1 MTNAKD
7 FASKFAVAIVAVAML
22 FTLVAPAV
30 QAAEA
35 EDLQTTINDLLAQV
49 AALQSQLGDDE
60 DADSSASC
68 EAIAAPLTMGS
79 TGANVTALQ
88 NRLIAD
94 GEAIAAGAT
103 GYFGA
108 QTKAALA
115 SWQGK
120 NSVSPAIGY
129 YGPLT
134 AAAMAA
140 DCTPADEDTD
150 EDTSSDELQGE
161 GTLDVFEIDDASD
174 TDVQEGAEDA
184 EIAEL
189 TLEATDGDVEL
200 SRMDIALTT
209 LGTEDPWD
217 VFETITL
224 WVDGDMIAEVTA
236 DDEDEYL
243 DDVAGTLRFSDI
255 GLVLMEDE
263 EVDVV
268 VAATVQGAVDGTLP
282 AAWSLGVEEV
292 RYFDA
297 DGVADDD
304 STTGDIGS
312 TVSAD
317 FNVVVEGD
325 GEELKFSIGDNS
337 PEATDIIVDD
347 TSKTNGVTILEY
359 TIEAQEGDID
369 LNNLVV
375 RVDTS
380 ASTTAVVDDI
390 MVVIDGAEFD
400 AEALVAT
407 NKGVISATESRYVDN
422 DVTNDSVWY
431 AFDIDGDVTIDM
443 DEEVTVEVVADL
455 KSQSGNYSNGA
466 TILAE
471 VTSVERGATDAEG
484 ADNVTTF
491 SGTAVGET
499 HTMVAEGIVV
509 PVDGFTA
516 TVNTLGQNDTIGEYT
531 LEFEVTAIEGDF
543 YITDNAAT
551 STGVVD
557 GVRYT
562 IDPAASGSATAVL
575 ESTGDEDTS
584 GVFTVQEGAT
594 ETFTLTV
601 TYDPAAAGSFRVQ
614 LEEVWYSSN
623 VNGTTGALQ
632 YTPAPATDFR
642 SASKAINN

>member
-1 MTNAKD
+1 MTIAKD
-7 FASKFAVAIVAVAML
+7 FASKFAVAFVAVAML

-30 QAAEA
+30 NAAETA
-35 EDLQTTINDLLAQV
+35 EDLQKTIADLLAQV
-49 AALQSQLGDDE
+49 AELEGKTA

-140 DCTPADEDTD
+140 DCDDSTDEDTD

-407 NKGVISATESRYVDN
+407 NKGTISATESRYVNN

-443 DEEVTVEVVADL
+443 DEEVTVEVIADL

-516 TVNTLGQNDTIGEYT
+516 TVDTLGQNDTIGEYT

>member
-1 MTNAKD
+1 MTIAKD
-7 FASKFAVAIVAVAML
+7 FASKFAVAFVAVAML

-30 QAAEA
+30 NAAETV
-35 EDLQTTINDLLAQV
+35 EDLQKTIADLLAQV
-49 AALQSQLGDDE
+49 AELEGKTA

-140 DCTPADEDTD
+140 DCTPADEDD
-150 EDTSSDELQGE
+150 EDDSSSDELQGE

-209 LGTEDPWD
+209 GGSEDPWD

-407 NKGVISATESRYVDN
+407 NKGTISATESRYVNN

-443 DEEVTVEVVADL
+443 DEEVTVEVIADL

-516 TVNTLGQNDTIGEYT
+516 TVDTLGQNDTIGEYT

>member
-49 AALQSQLGDDE
+49 AALQSELGDDE

-103 GYFGA
+103 GYFGM

-120 NSVSPAIGY
+120 NSVSPAVGY

-189 TLEATDGDVEL
+189 TLEATDGDIEL
-200 SRMDIALTT
+200 SRMEIALTT
-209 LGTEDPWD
+209 GGSEDPWD

-243 DDVAGTLRFSDI
+243 NETDGTLRFSDI

-268 VAATVQGAVDGTLP
+268 VAATVQGSVDGTLP

-304 STTGDIGS
+304 SSTGDINS
-312 TVSAD
+312 AVSAD
-317 FNVVVEGD
+317 FDIVVKGD

-407 NKGVISATESRYVDN
+407 NKGTISATESRYVDN
-422 DVTNDSVWY
+422 NVTNDSVWY

-443 DEEVTVEVVADL
+443 DEEVTVEVIADL
-455 KSQSGNYSNGA
+455 KAQSGNYSNGS
-466 TILAE
+466 TILAQ

-484 ADNVTTF
+484 ADNVATF

-516 TVNTLGQNDTIGEYT
+516 TVDTLGQDDTIGEYT
-531 LEFEVTAIEGDF
+531 LKFEVTAIEGDF

-562 IDPAASGSATAVL
+562 IDPAAAGSATAVL

-584 GVFTVQEGAT
+584 GVFTVQEGET